1 MSELSDIS
9 IENPA
14 VGGSPT
20 DSTMMHGETKKAA
33 TSSSFLEQVKNT
45 LGNFLGTGTGDEVDN
60 KEEDEDNREI
70 DDSVSHV
77 SFNSSTQENEAPE
90 NTENGYSDQFGAIR
104 TINKIIDG
112 IQQSRQLTTLTKSD
126 MQSATTK
133 VTGSGTTQRELE
145 A

>member
-20 DSTMMHGETKKAA
+20 DSTMMHEETKKAA

-70 DDSVSHV
+70 DD
-77 SFNSSTQENEAPE
+77 
-90 NTENGYSDQFGAIR
+90 
-104 TINKIIDG
+104 
-112 IQQSRQLTTLTKSD
+112 LCL
-126 MQSATTK
+126 M
-133 VTGSGTTQRELE
+133 
-145 A
+145 